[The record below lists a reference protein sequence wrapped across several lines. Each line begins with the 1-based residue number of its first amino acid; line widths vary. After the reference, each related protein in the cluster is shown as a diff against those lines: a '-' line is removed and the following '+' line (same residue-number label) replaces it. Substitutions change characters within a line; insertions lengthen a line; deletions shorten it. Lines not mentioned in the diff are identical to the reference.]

1 MKPISVYCKQE
12 VVGWARLPM
21 ELCLP
26 KPGQEDFTCSYL
38 NESLGIQ
45 LLATIEDLGSLQQIR
60 VSLAPVMYYRPEIS
74 EQDLVKEIQ
83 LRAGDIIEEF
93 FGNLLFCR
101 APDDERRPVV
111 KHFFHLIE
119 RPRYPFSDN

>member
-60 VSLAPVMYYRPEIS
+60 VSLAPVKYYRPEIS
-74 EQDLVKEIQ
+74 EEDFVKEIQ

-93 FGNLLFCR
+93 FGKLVFCR
-101 APDDERRPVV
+101 APDDQRRPVV

-119 RPRYPFSDN
+119 RPRYQFSDN